1 MKIAIPVA
9 NGKLN
14 MHFGHCE
21 GFDLFEVDTK
31 TKTLGEKSYIQ
42 APPHEPGLLP
52 RFLNEQGVS
61 DIIAGGMGAR
71 AQELFVE
78 NGIKVLVG
86 APCEESAKLA
96 QDYLDGKLCPG
107 TNVCDH

>member
-31 TKTLGEKSYIQ
+31 TKTLGEKIIHPSSTTRT
-42 APPHEPGLLP
+42 GLTTTLFKRAGRKRYYCGRYGSKSP
-52 RFLNEQGVS
+52 RAFCRKWN
-61 DIIAGGMGAR
+61 
-71 AQELFVE
+71 
-78 NGIKVLVG
+78 
-86 APCEESAKLA
+86 
-96 QDYLDGKLCPG
+96 
-107 TNVCDH
+107 

>member
-21 GFDLFEVDTK
+21 GFDIFEANKDEK
-31 TKTLGEKSYIQ
+31 KLGEKSYLE

-52 RFLNEQGVS
+52 RFLKEHGVT

-71 AQELFVE
+71 AQELFVQ
-78 NGIKVLVG
+78 NGICVIVG
-86 APCEESAKLA
+86 APGKETTELA
-96 QDYLDGKLCPG
+96 QDYLNGSLVSGD
-107 TNVCDH
+107 NVCDH

>member
-21 GFDLFEVDTK
+21 GFDLLRLIQK
-31 TKTLGEKSYIQ
+31 QNSWRKSYIQ

>member
-21 GFDLFEVDTK
+21 GFDLLRLIQK
-31 TKTLGEKSYIQ
+31 QKLLEKNHISSSTTRT
-42 APPHEPGLLP
+42 GLTTAL
-52 RFLNEQGVS
+52 LNEQGVS
-61 DIIAGGMGAR
+61 DICGGMGAR